1 MEVVSWK
8 WWISDVFSV
17 MEICGSSTSHYQPDS
32 KIARCSSTLAYQ
44 QDSKIARCSS
54 TLRSPSSS
62 SYWAPPTPIGM
73 PAFQKV
79 SIFLSSSLALILY
92 WFYILAADWG
102 TDMMYWEFLGLCG
115 LTSNWIHLSHILG
128 TLTFQP
134 DWFWIGDSSCWCAF
148 VGQCCWLV
156 LWADGAVWWI
166 VCRIGM

>member
-1 MEVVSWK
+1 MEVVFWK
-8 WWISDVFSV
+8 WWISDVCSV
-17 MEICGSSTSHYQPDS
+17 METCGSSISHYQPDS

-102 TDMMYWEFLGLCG
+102 TDMMYWPGSSWATAAWLLVGFTCSWVFNKTYSELVTGQ
-115 LTSNWIHLSHILG
+115 W
-128 TLTFQP
+128 
-134 DWFWIGDSSCWCAF
+134 SCWCSF
-148 VGQCCWLV
+148 VGQFC
-156 LWADGAVWWI
+156 
-166 VCRIGM
+166 